1 LPWAERAAIMC
12 GLFLTLVQ
20 AVGLLLRSKR
30 CEVASTD
37 LRVWIPASGLYTY
50 PDVVVT
56 CGAENFQD
64 DHFDVLLNPMLIIE
78 VLSPSAEDYDRGH
91 KFCGVSKI
99 PSMRENL
106 TVAQDRCFVEQWI
119 KRESTEWMP
128 VSFTNSNATVPLD
141 SIGVAPAL
149 AYVYR
154 NIV

>member
-1 LPWAERAAIMC
+1 MTEGTSFAAYR
-12 GLFLTLVQ
+12 T
-20 AVGLLLRSKR
+20 
-30 CEVASTD
+30 
-37 LRVWIPASGLYTY
+37 
-50 PDVVVT
+50 
-56 CGAENFQD
+56 
-64 DHFDVLLNPMLIIE
+64 
-78 VLSPSAEDYDRGH
+78 
-91 KFCGVSKI
+91 I
-99 PSMRENL
+99 PSMREYL